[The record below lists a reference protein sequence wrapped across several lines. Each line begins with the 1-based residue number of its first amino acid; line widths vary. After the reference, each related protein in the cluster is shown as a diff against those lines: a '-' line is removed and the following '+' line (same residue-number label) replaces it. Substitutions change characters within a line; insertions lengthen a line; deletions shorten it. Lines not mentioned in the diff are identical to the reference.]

1 MADIIQKRRDT
12 AANWTAANPILAQG
26 EEAYELDTNKQKRGD
41 GVTAWNDL
49 EYLSSGVGG
58 FPIIDIAGRPFELR
72 KTVNLD
78 DPEKKNTLEAQD
90 VVFGT
95 PAAGQYRM
103 MRYNGGDAT
112 DFDNDEVY
120 TIITG
125 I

>member
-1 MADIIQKRRDT
+1 MALIPINKGTGANNGTGTPARQAADII
-12 AANWTAANPILAQG
+12 NSNF
-26 EEAYELDTNKQKRGD
+26 AYLLGLIKTS
-41 GVTAWNDL
+41 
-49 EYLSSGVGG
+49 Y
-58 FPIIDIAGRPFELR
+58 PIILIDGRPFELR

-78 DPEKKNTLEAQD
+78 DPDKANTLEDGD